1 MKRLA
6 LPIAAVFLFLFCS
19 AAWAVERGDLST
31 KEESLESVKKR
42 ITEERKKIKEIL
54 SKETSVLTEIDR
66 LNRKI
71 VSNKKE
77 LSGVEASLERVQKNI
92 NSTAVNI
99 KKLEIERGLLSKR
112 LENRLKAMY
121 KMRNGEVLNAFLTD
135 DLSGSVDLGRRHMY
149 MAAISETDS
158 ALIEECE
165 KNLLELKRER
175 KRHEGLKSEQSTAK
189 KTIVARKTEAEALH
203 TDKRAVLSGVKK
215 EKELSLKVLKELE
228 EAAAELTELV
238 ESLRAE
244 ETFLR
249 GGFEAMKGR
258 LSMPVRGTVTSFFGK
273 VEHPKFKTIT
283 FNNGIIIEAPAGS
296 PVRSVYDGRVIY
308 TGWLKGYG
316 QLMILDHGEGFYTLF
331 AHLDRFLKDRGE
343 AVKKG
348 ESVALVGDTG
358 PEASAGL
365 YFEIRKRGVPE
376 DPMNWVAGR

>member
-1 MKRLA
+1 
-6 LPIAAVFLFLFCS
+6 
-19 AAWAVERGDLST
+19 
-31 KEESLESVKKR
+31 
-42 ITEERKKIKEIL
+42 
-54 SKETSVLTEIDR
+54 
-66 LNRKI
+66 
-71 VSNKKE
+71 
-77 LSGVEASLERVQKNI
+77 
-92 NSTAVNI
+92 
-99 KKLEIERGLLSKR
+99 
-112 LENRLKAMY
+112 
-121 KMRNGEVLNAFLTD
+121 
-135 DLSGSVDLGRRHMY
+135 
-149 MAAISETDS
+149 
-158 ALIEECE
+158 
-165 KNLLELKRER
+165 
-175 KRHEGLKSEQSTAK
+175 
-189 KTIVARKTEAEALH
+189 
-203 TDKRAVLSGVKK
+203 
-215 EKELSLKVLKELE
+215 
-228 EAAAELTELV
+228 
-238 ESLRAE
+238 
-244 ETFLR
+244 
-249 GGFEAMKGR
+249 MKGR